1 MRPRNDPV
9 NKLLNMLSEGGP
21 MAFDVFV
28 GALRVTGQLIL
39 ANELEKQ
46 EKAERMEKVK
56 AIRVLFPIL
65 QYLCN

>member
-1 MRPRNDPV
+1 MRPRIDLV
-9 NKLLNMLSEGGP
+9 NNLLNMLSEGGP

-46 EKAERMEKVK
+46 EKAERMEKVTLGYTGTVSNST
-56 AIRVLFPIL
+56 IFV
-65 QYLCN
+65 